1 MTVSYGRLATDADR
15 TTAGHLKSSPSDR
28 VRPIKRRSFGRRPRR
43 FNGGSALETGHSAA
57 RLRCRPIGPN
67 GQPVSCGHTGRV
79 RDVDDAFCVSRTAD
93 ATVHCFRTCTAP
105 DNPIGRTASA
115 SPTSLADLAHTPSAQ
130 AGEAAL
136 SYLTHGAHAGCL
148 SAALGLH
155 PACPRGKRATTQSG
169 HAGDEIPT
177 PPRVAPARPHYSAGG
192 NSFRSMKDWRAPQNA
207 SRVSTAAL
215 KPALRSLM
223 VLTKATGPA
232 GASYANAK
240 SAC

>member
-43 FNGGSALETGHSAA
+43 FNGGSALENRPLSRTAPLSAD
-57 RLRCRPIGPN
+57 RPK
-67 GQPVSCGHTGRV
+67 QPVSCGHTGRV

-148 SAALGLH
+148 SAALGPH
-155 PACPRGKRATTQSG
+155 PAYPRGKRATTQSG